1 MAIKYQVDGDIF
13 REITEKWL
21 FAYVREYR
29 INARVFETDQAGN
42 MVENFQLNDGRV
54 FTRKIPVSHVRD
66 AGEGAKAP
74 RPVPRLSPQR
84 AK

>member
-21 FAYVREYR
+21 FAYVKEYR
-29 INARVFETDQAGN
+29 IKARVFETDQAGN

-54 FTRKIPVSHVRD
+54 FTRQVPVPHVSD
-66 AGEGAKAP
+66 TGKDAKAP